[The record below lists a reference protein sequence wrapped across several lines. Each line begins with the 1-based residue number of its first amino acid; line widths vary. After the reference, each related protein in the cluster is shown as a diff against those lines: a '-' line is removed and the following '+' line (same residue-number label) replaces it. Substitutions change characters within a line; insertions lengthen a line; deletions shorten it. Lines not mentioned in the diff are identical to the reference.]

1 MGWGKYV
8 GLFILG
14 CIPPFL
20 FIGGPVLFPL
30 LGAFWGYV
38 KFCIKVDI
46 IVIYLIVRLP
56 IWLFIQLPLYSLKY
70 STQKIDEVF
79 SRGFNALNRRRKLS
93 VFFITVFGLF
103 FAFLFPFNT
112 SFQPLNPFFWWS
124 NIINAL
130 RVAVGALGTTII
142 FLTIIE
148 TFSGGVAQ
156 KEMPGKW
163 AKSELFAE
171 QDAAVAAV
179 AQSADSAQRAVEGAM
194 KANETKNK
202 AQGVYS
208 DIKTA
213 DTKGSIKA
221 LPKDMGKALTNLGE
235 SFGLEVEAG
244 AAEAEAGA
252 AAAAS
257 NPLGWMAVGVFLF
270 ALFIFVVQLVFVTA
284 YFIGFLQFVAP
295 IVLGP
300 VAAALGLGS
309 DYGNYLGGEVADR
322 YLAGLRVNFDT
333 YVDPVLEARQRV
345 YCLLQGPACMRQ
357 WRLNNTRTP
366 GSNAVGEQYLLSINR
381 FEVGSGDR
389 LDIAYKDGDYKVPT
403 SFGLKNSRN
412 GLKGINALNVSYRIR
427 VIDFDRGRDD
437 PFCDTEWTPVSGF
450 DIRED
455 AEGRFKGNDLY
466 PGTAANTNFLTL
478 DEFNLKNCGLLQ
490 PGAGETRTV
499 ILDVKYDYFSQAT
512 LYFDAMAQ
520 ETLLSDPSI
529 EKNWKKSET
538 ADTPVKSALNV
549 NSPVLF
555 DQSEGDSQPFSMRTT
570 LFTEERNIEYKINEL
585 QVRKS
590 SQVRKAEGANRN
602 CQLESASGRGENVM
616 VPSDNAP
623 GIGDNEKDGETRW
636 YDSTNSPP
644 FFGCIMELKDIGSI
658 SPEGETLTMGVASN
672 YTLKLE
678 EPLDRF
684 RVLNTRC
691 TEFNCP
697 LLVTRNFA
705 DSQESKDNWK
715 HKCEGPDA
723 GRTGGTAGCSVVQG
737 DPNDWS
743 TIGEDLMT
751 GNKSLESRIERGEIA
766 IDPFQVDELGGPS
779 YNLTNIPALTGNAG
793 NDGRTGKVA
802 VGLTQDKLDQ
812 IENDYYSRFG
822 DIEGRGFALVSYLN
836 TEGDRDVEVKE
847 LEYIL
852 CRQEGDRKKYARYLA
867 QTRYFGQEPAW
878 VSFSPA
884 FTNCGSDKLWESFGK
899 GFKSEQKIRP
909 SILLGPYA
917 LIVENTVRGLKEEYD
932 NMAEQYRALSCE
944 GGDGSSFKVYDPDEG
959 LKCVGGEES
968 YPEQESSG
976 DGS

>member
-1 MGWGKYV
+1 MNWGKAI
-8 GLFILG
+8 GLLILMVLTF
-14 CIPPFL
+14 P
-20 FIGGPVLFPL
+20 IGGFIWIPILFF
-30 LGAFWGYV
+30 GWKYV

-93 VFFITVFGLF
+93 VFLIIMFGLF
-103 FAFLFPFNT
+103 FVFLFPFNT
-112 SFQPLNPFFWWS
+112 GFEPLKPYFWWN
-124 NIINAL
+124 NIVNTL
-130 RVAVGALGTTII
+130 RVIVGALGTTII

-163 AKSELFAE
+163 ARSELFAAPG
-171 QDAAVAAV
+171 AAVD
-179 AQSADSAQRAVEGAM
+179 QSVGSAQRAVGGAR
-194 KANETKNK
+194 KAKETKNK

-213 DTKGSIKA
+213 NTKGSIKA

-235 SFGLEVEAG
+235 SFGLEAEAG
-244 AAEAEAGA
+244 AAEAGAAEA
-252 AAAAS
+252 AAAAGS
-257 NPLGWMAVGVFLF
+257 NPLGWLAIAVFLL
-270 ALFIFVVQLVFVTA
+270 AILIFVIQLVLVTVFFVA
-284 YFIGFLQFVAP
+284 YLQFILP

-300 VAAALGLGS
+300 VTAALGLGS

-322 YLAGLRVNFDT
+322 YLAGLQVNADK
-333 YVDPVLEARQRV
+333 YIDPMLEARQRV

-357 WRLNNTRTP
+357 WRLNNTRNP
-366 GSNAVGEQYLLSINR
+366 GSDAVGEQYLLSIDR

-389 LDIAYKDGDYKVPT
+389 LDIAYKDGGYKIPT

-520 ETLLSDPSI
+520 KTLLSDPSI

-538 ADTPVKSALNV
+538 ADTPVKSSLNV

-555 DQSEGDSQPFSMRTT
+555 DQSKIGSGDASQPFSMRAT
-570 LFTEERNIEYKINEL
+570 LFTEERNIEYKIKDL

-590 SQVRKAEGANRN
+590 SQVERADDTNQD
-602 CQLESASGRGENVM
+602 CQLEPASGRGENVL

-623 GIGDNEKDGETRW
+623 GIIESQDSNETRW

-644 FFGCIMELKDIGSI
+644 FFGCIMELKNIGSI

-678 EPLDRF
+678 EPLERF

-697 LLVTRNFA
+697 LLVTMQFA
-705 DSQESKDNWK
+705 QSQDNMDNWK
-715 HKCEGPDA
+715 HKCDGPDA

-737 DPNDWS
+737 DPSDWS
-743 TIGEDLMT
+743 TVREDLMT
-751 GNKSLESRIERGEIA
+751 GNTALESRIDRGEIA
-766 IDPFQVDELGGPS
+766 IDPFQYDVLGGPS
-779 YNLTNIPALTGNAG
+779 YNLTNIGALNGSA
-793 NDGRTGKVA
+793 DKTGKVA
-802 VGLTQDKLDQ
+802 IGLTEDEIDQ
-812 IENDYYSRFG
+812 VENDYYSRFG
-822 DIEGRGFALVSYLN
+822 GVEGGRGFALVSYLN
-836 TEGDRDVEVKE
+836 KKGKRDVEIKE
-847 LEYIL
+847 LEYVL
-852 CRQEGDRKKYARYLA
+852 CRQEKDRKKYARYLA
-867 QTRYFGQEPAW
+867 QTRYLGQEPAW
-878 VSFSPA
+878 VTFSPA
-884 FTNCGSDKLWESFGK
+884 FTDCGSEELWKSFGE

-917 LIVENTVRGLKEEYD
+917 LLLENTIRGLKEEYD
-932 NMAEQYRALSCE
+932 NMAEQYKALSCE
-944 GGDGSSFKVYDPDEG
+944 GGDGDSFKVYDPDQG
-959 LKCVGGEES
+959 LKCIGGEEN
-968 YPEQESSG
+968 YPEQDSSEDES
-976 DGS
+976 